1 MIIIQ
6 LIVVVLALAVAVATL
21 GSRRTHTGKAWKK
34 IALVLLALAMIVGV
48 LFPEVS
54 NNMARIVGVGR
65 GADLLLYGTV
75 MAFVLYVLNSYLR
88 QQDQQNITFELA
100 RKIAINE
107 ANIRYSIK

>member
-88 QQDQQNITFELA
+88 QQDQ
-100 RKIAINE
+100 
-107 ANIRYSIK
+107 